1 MILSTTNLMMN
12 EMKTYQMQLV
22 IIEPNETLNF
32 EEITMKRLT
41 VLKMLYPSLTRE
53 SNSSESTLFE
63 TDFKKKN
70 KILPNQFATRGFDIT
85 FDTMLRLSQGK
96 SFAQSVNDD
105 KTEQLESK
113 FEYQKKDTEGYINK
127 GVYILEYQDD
137 LTVKPVN

>member
-1 MILSTTNLMMN
+1 
-12 EMKTYQMQLV
+12 
-22 IIEPNETLNF
+22 
-32 EEITMKRLT
+32 
-41 VLKMLYPSLTRE
+41 
-53 SNSSESTLFE
+53 
-63 TDFKKKN
+63 
-70 KILPNQFATRGFDIT
+70 
-85 FDTMLRLSQGK
+85 MLRLSQGK